1 MDSFMKAV
9 SSFKDKIVK
18 TPLERLVHD
27 ACTDENWGVP
37 NTALHQISE
46 KTFNHEERSI
56 IMRNIWELLS
66 SPAKEWRRLYKVLNL
81 LDHLLKFGSTS
92 CSNEIQDNV
101 FKIRMFQDFSFR
113 EGAEEKGIG
122 VRDKAKYL
130 LSMLSDASVLN
141 EERDKAQK
149 MWNKFNGGSGN
160 SHFRDESYRSGSGYE
175 TPSYNKPVIPVQDTY
190 QEKPLF
196 NSQSIPKPSPPA
208 TSSQAPKYN
217 LWEVPSMKTD
227 AFAPANPIKS
237 LNPPSGFHP
246 SGSTASKPSL
256 AHSHNVTSSTIDLLL
271 DDSPSLPPSKANP
284 SSALP
289 QLGKASSMFEDLL
302 ISSGPVQAPNP
313 PLVQFPPSSI
323 AQNPS
328 FPFTQPAGAL
338 PQSAPFAQPV
348 QVKPSGTFNNFQ
360 PDLGL
365 PTDLFSSGQ
374 TAPTNLFQPNS
385 FASVSSISSN
395 ASAINNLN
403 SRGPA
408 ESHNLIETS
417 NNFIAP
423 SNDNFFNAANTGF
436 SQSSSMKLNINLSEG
451 TSMEKMKS
459 YGYSGFNNF
468 TSASVK
474 KQPDTLEGKLFNLD
488 DLEAGQPKVKEV
500 PKSKW

>member
-37 NTALHQISE
+37 NTSLHQISE

-81 LDHLLKFGSTS
+81 LDHLLKFGSTA
-92 CSNEIQDNV
+92 CSNEIQDNL

-113 EGAEEKGIG
+113 EGVEEKGIG

-141 EERDKAQK
+141 EEREKAQK

-160 SHFRDESYRSGSGYE
+160 SHFREESYRSGSGYD
-175 TPSYNKPVIPVQDTY
+175 TSSYNKPATSVQNTY

-196 NSQSIPKPSPPA
+196 NPQSTPKPIQSSTP
-208 TSSQAPKYN
+208 SSQAPKYN
-217 LWEVPSMKTD
+217 LWEVPSMKSD
-227 AFAPANPIKS
+227 AFASSNPLKS
-237 LNPPSGFHP
+237 LSPPSGFHP
-246 SGSTASKPSL
+246 SGSTSSKPAL
-256 AHSHNVTSSTIDLLL
+256 VHSQSVTTSAIDLLL
-271 DDSPSLPPSKANP
+271 DDSPSFSPSNPPNP

-302 ISSGPVQAPNP
+302 LSSGPAQSPNP
-313 PLVQFPPSSI
+313 PLVQFPQSSI
-323 AQNPS
+323 SQGSN
-328 FPFTQPAGAL
+328 FPFTQPTAL
-338 PQSAPFAQPV
+338 PQSVSSLNQPA
-348 QVKPSGTFNNFQ
+348 QVKPSGTFPTFQ
-360 PDLGL
+360 PDLAL

-374 TAPTNLFQPNS
+374 AAPTNLFQSGGFTNGACTTS
-385 FASVSSISSN
+385 TASTVNPLSNLGTSSN
-395 ASAINNLN
+395 
-403 SRGPA
+403 
-408 ESHNLIETS
+408 NLIETS
-417 NNFIAP
+417 TP
-423 SNDNFFNAANTGF
+423 SSFYSDNFYFPGAISGN
-436 SQSSSMKLNINLSEG
+436 QSTAKKMNINLADG

-459 YGYSGFNNF
+459 YGYSGFGGF
-468 TSASVK
+468 ASSSAK
-474 KQPDTLEGKLFNLD
+474 KEPETLEGKLFNLD
-488 DLEAGQPKVKEV
+488 DLQAGQPKVKEV